1 MAKLREQT
9 AGLRLEKKEK
19 AVRASAEMSAETCK
33 ETHAR
38 TAQRNTS
45 QGTCKSGAGGSA
57 YRTYRV
63 QNSRPALHRGLIV
76 SFVCFHYNRR
86 MSESDTLI
94 VKGAREHNLKNI
106 DVELPRNKLVVV
118 SGLSG
123 SGKSSLAFDTIFA
136 EGQRRYVESLSSYA
150 RQFLGRMDKP
160 DIDYIEGLSPAI
172 SIEQKTTHKNP
183 RSTVGTVTEIYD
195 YYRLLFARIGVP
207 HCPQCGRE
215 IHEQSVDQIID
226 AVMSWGDGTRVQVL
240 SPIIRGKKGEHQK
253 LLDDARKSGFVRAR
267 IDGLMVAL
275 DETIRLDKQ
284 KKHTIELVIDR
295 IIISQQV
302 RKRLADSIET
312 ALSSANG
319 IVLVLRQTPV
329 GTEGTDAPQFQESEV
344 FFSQKNACPDCGI
357 SIPELQPRL
366 FSFNNPLGACPECTG
381 LGEKME
387 FDRDLIAPD
396 MSKSFNEGA
405 LVPYNPESAWNQAR
419 FAALADT
426 YGFSL
431 DTPLNELS
439 KEQLD
444 VIFHGSDRPIHF
456 VYHKQSG
463 EGHSV
468 YDQRW
473 IGVFAD
479 MQRRYTE
486 AFSESMRENL
496 EQYMAHRVCACCHGK
511 RLKPEILGV
520 TVGGKNIYELTLLS
534 VADSI
539 EFFNALELSETER
552 QIAKQIEKEI
562 RDRLRFMQNVG
573 LDYLTLERRAAT
585 LSGGEAQRIR
595 LATQIGSSLMGVL
608 YILDEPSIG
617 LHQRDNQRLID
628 TLTYLRDLGNTLI
641 VVEHDE
647 QTLRT
652 ADWIVD
658 LGPGAGV
665 HGGTVV
671 ASGTPEQVMQ
681 VPESLTGQYL
691 SGALRME
698 IPVERRTGSGN
709 SICLSGVTE
718 HNLKDISV
726 TIPLGT
732 FTCITGVSG
741 SGKSTL
747 LGDVFFPAVSNAV
760 MKSNLPV
767 GAYTSISGLEYIDKV
782 INIDQ
787 SPIGRTPRSNPA
799 TYVGVFNGI
808 RDVFA
813 SLPDAKAR
821 GYRPGRFSFNVKG
834 GRCENCQGAGT
845 ITIEMNFLPDVYITC
860 DVCGGK
866 RFNQETLDVRYRG
879 KNIYDVLEM
888 TIEEACSFFAHIP
901 HIARKL
907 ETLYSVGLG
916 YIKLGQSALT
926 LSGGEAQRVKLANEL
941 ARRSTGKTLYILDEP
956 TTGLHFAD
964 VKQLMEVIQ
973 RLVEQGNTVV
983 MIEHNLDVIVQAD
996 HIIDLGPEGGTH
1008 GGQIVAVGTPEQVA
1022 SCSQSYTGY
1031 YIKET
1036 LARRA
1041 AQAAALSG

>member
-9 AGLRLEKKEK
+9 AGLQLEKKEK
-19 AVRASAEMSAETCK
+19 AVRASAEMPAETCK

-57 YRTYRV
+57 YCTYRV